1 METINN
7 TILTAIQTTQ
17 IAEKK
22 RVAPANLIISSK
34 LSRNEK
40 MAIFE
45 ARQKKILRFLIEENY
60 SSLENLAKLI
70 NTPKSTI
77 SRITKHLCDK
87 DYLVR
92 TNINIGLARD
102 ISIYQPTN
110 TGIMFAIEDG
120 ENMPELREVSKVN
133 ATTIYHD
140 LQLQK
145 IRLKLEADGY
155 SNFQSSWQLT
165 KILRKRQEK
174 APKIPDYTCIDPDGN
189 KIAIEYERTIK
200 TTKRYREIIGQ
211 YMDIRDRN
219 IIKEVL
225 CFTDEG
231 FANKLKHMFMSIDY
245 IYRNGKT
252 EKCDKEQLNYFKFS
266 HKYYNII

>member
-7 TILTAIQTTQ
+7 TTLIALQPTQ

-34 LSRNEK
+34 LPRNEK

-45 ARQKKILRFLIEENY
+45 ARQKKILGFLIEENY

-77 SRITKHLCDK
+77 SRITKYLCDK
-87 DYLVR
+87 DYLVK

-102 ISIYQPTN
+102 ISVFQPTN

-120 ENMPELREVSKVN
+120 EAMPELREVSKVN

-165 KILRKRQEK
+165 RILRKRQEK
-174 APKIPDYTCIDPDGN
+174 APKIPDYTCVDPQGN
-189 KIAIEYERTIK
+189 KVAIEYERIIK
-200 TTKRYREIIGQ
+200 TTKRYREIIRQ
-211 YMDIRDRN
+211 YLDIRDRG
-219 IIKEVL
+219 IIKKVL
-225 CFTDEG
+225 YFTDEG
-231 FANKLKHMFMSIDY
+231 FANKLKQMFVNIEY

-252 EKCDKEQLNYFKFS
+252 EKFNIDKSSYFEFYWSYAK
-266 HKYYNII
+266 K

>member
-1 METINN
+1 V
-7 TILTAIQTTQ
+7 
-17 IAEKK
+17 KK
-22 RVAPANLIISSK
+22 RQAPANLIISSK
-34 LSRNEK
+34 FSRTEK

-45 ARQKKILRFLIEENY
+45 ARLKKILRFLIEENY

-102 ISIYQPTN
+102 IAAYQPTN
-110 TGIMFAIEDG
+110 TGIMFAIDDG
-120 ENMPELREVSKVN
+120 ENMPDLREVSKVN

-155 SNFQSSWQLT
+155 SKFQSSWQLT

-174 APKIPDYTCIDPDGN
+174 VPKIPDYTCVAPNGN
-189 KIAIEYERTIK
+189 KVAIEYERTIK

-211 YMDIRDRN
+211 YMDIRDRG
-219 IIKEVL
+219 IIKKVL
-225 CFTDEG
+225 YFTDDG
-231 FANKLKHMFMSIDY
+231 FANKLKNMFYSIDY

-252 EKCDKEQLNYFKFS
+252 EKNIKEWLSYFNFQ
-266 HKYYNII
+266 